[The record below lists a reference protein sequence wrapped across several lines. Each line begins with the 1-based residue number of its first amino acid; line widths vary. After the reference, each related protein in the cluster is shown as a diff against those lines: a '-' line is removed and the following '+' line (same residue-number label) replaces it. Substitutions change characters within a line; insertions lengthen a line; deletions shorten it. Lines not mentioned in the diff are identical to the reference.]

1 MKIVRLATFLDFGG
15 VERRLET
22 LSHINDEHEW
32 IFCAIN
38 KGGTA
43 AKNIQK
49 QGKRVICFGLPYK
62 IPSFITIYKLYRF
75 FKKEKP
81 NVVHASG
88 AEANFHG
95 VLAAKLA
102 RVPVIISEEIGIP
115 SQSKMAKRIFKFIYN
130 FSDHVIGN
138 SEPVIAYLRT
148 ENEVKPEKLK
158 QIPNP
163 LIFKELGKR
172 PERNEDVF
180 RIVSVSR
187 LEPVKNI
194 ESVLRVLAELLSQ
207 QHKIH
212 YTIVGDGNYRLVLE
226 TLVKE
231 LKIEENVTFAGYQS
245 NPTPFLQAADL
256 YVLTS
261 FTEGFSNSLAEAMYT
276 EIPSLSTSVGAA
288 EELISESENGWLVP
302 PGDDEAL
309 KRTLKAIVGTDREML
324 KAIAAKGKQTIAENY
339 SLEKHVALLMGLYQK

>member
-49 QGKRVICFGLPYK
+49 HGKRVICFGLPYK
-62 IPSFITIYKLYRF
+62 IPSFFTIYKLYRF

-102 RVPVIISEEIGIP
+102 KVPVIISEEIGIP
-115 SQSKMAKRIFKFIYN
+115 SQSKMAKQIFKFIYAL
-130 FSDHVIGN
+130 SDYVIGN
-138 SEPVIAYLRT
+138 SKPVISYLRV
-148 ENEVKPEKLK
+148 ENQVMDQKLVTVA
-158 QIPNP
+158 NP
-163 LIFKELGKR
+163 LVFKEIGGR
-172 PERNEDVF
+172 PERTEDIF

-194 ESVLRVLAELLSQ
+194 ESVLKVMADLLSEQ
-207 QHKIH
+207 YKIR
-212 YTIVGDGNYRLVLE
+212 YTIVGEGKHRPVLE
-226 TLVKE
+226 ALVKE
-231 LKIEENVTFAGYQS
+231 LGIEEYVAFAGFQG
-245 NPTPFLQAADL
+245 NPLPFLQSADL
-256 YVLTS
+256 YLLTS
-261 FTEGFSNSLAEAMYT
+261 FTEGFSNSLAEAMYSET
-276 EIPSLSTSVGAA
+276 PSLSTRVGAA
-288 EELISESENGWLVP
+288 EALISEGENGWLVP
-302 PGDDEAL
+302 PGDDKVL
-309 KRTLKAIVGTDREML
+309 KRTLKTIVGTNREKL
-324 KAIAAKGKQTIAENY
+324 KAIGTKGKQIIVENY
-339 SLEKHVALLMGLYQK
+339 SLDKHVAMLMRLYQK